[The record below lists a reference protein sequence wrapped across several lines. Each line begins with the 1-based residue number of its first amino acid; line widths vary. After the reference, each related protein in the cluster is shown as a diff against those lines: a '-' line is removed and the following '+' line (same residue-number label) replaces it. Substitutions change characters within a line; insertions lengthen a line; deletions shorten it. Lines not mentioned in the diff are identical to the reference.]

1 MEILTKRRPK
11 NHHFKIV
18 PKPNRP
24 FWDVIPL
31 RKSLRKTLIYIK
43 KKSGMGFDLVTKLIK
58 IMFFMFLFP

>member
-18 PKPNRP
+18 PKPNSP